1 MEENQEVKK
10 IKVITEGLSGM
21 CHKAERMLD
30 LTIDGFV
37 HHSKN
42 KIEQAEK
49 LGEDIHGEE
58 KRLTGLLVQ
67 SSTVGVEDKEQLK
80 ALVASLTHLQGVGE
94 ALKGMI
100 PHVRNKVNENVLFS
114 DKAVGELKFLF
125 ENTREVLKNAGDFF
139 LTRNPLLMNHI
150 LEKGVYLNQIA
161 DSYAIEHED
170 RLIAGVCMPKASPLY
185 INILECVTR
194 INWNIM
200 RAINIFRSPQE
211 EMGK

>member
-1 MEENQEVKK
+1 MEENQEVKL
-10 IKVITEGLSGM
+10 INAIAEGLSGM

-42 KIEQAEK
+42 KIEQAER
-49 LGEDIHGEE
+49 LGEEIHGEE
-58 KRLTGLLVQ
+58 KRLTVLLVH
-67 SSTVGVEDKEQLK
+67 SSPGGVKDKEQLK

-100 PHVRNKVNENVLFS
+100 PHVRNKVNENILFS

-194 INWNIM
+194 INWYTM

>member
-1 MEENQEVKK
+1 MEENQEVKR

-58 KRLTGLLVQ
+58 KRLTALLVH
-67 SSTVGVEDKEQLK
+67 SSPGGVEDKEQLK
-80 ALVASLTHLQGVGE
+80 ALVASVTHLQGVGE

-125 ENTREVLKNAGDFF
+125 ENTREVLKSAGDFF
-139 LTRNPLLMNHI
+139 LTRNPLLMNYV
-150 LEKGVYLNQIA
+150 LEKGVYLNEIA

-170 RLIAGVCMPKASPLY
+170 RLISGVCMPKASPLY
-185 INILECVTR
+185 INILESVAR
-194 INWNIM
+194 INWHTM
-200 RAINIFRSPQE
+200 RAIDRFCSPKGDME
-211 EMGK
+211 K